1 MEGDEE
7 RSGLAELGFEDSE
20 VAPDGLEAG
29 VVDFRGLIVHRYEV
43 IIVLS
48 DFLVLGLVPGL
59 EAKLLEQVLQADGT
73 GDILRGEALLKGLK
87 LGHVAQLEALLYFF

>member
-7 RSGLAELGFEDSE
+7 RPGLAEFGLEDSE
-20 VAPDGLEAG
+20 VASDGLEAG
-29 VVDFRGLIVHRYEV
+29 VIDFRGLIVHGNEV

-59 EAKLLEQVLQADGT
+59 EAKLLKQVLQANGT
-73 GDILRGEALLKGLK
+73 GDIL
-87 LGHVAQLEALLYFF
+87 

>member
-1 MEGDEE
+1 M
-7 RSGLAELGFEDSE
+7 AEFGFEDSE

-59 EAKLLEQVLQADGT
+59 EAKLLKQVLQANRT
-73 GDILRGEALLKGLK
+73 GDILRSKALLKSLK
-87 LGHVAQLEALLYFF
+87 LGHVA